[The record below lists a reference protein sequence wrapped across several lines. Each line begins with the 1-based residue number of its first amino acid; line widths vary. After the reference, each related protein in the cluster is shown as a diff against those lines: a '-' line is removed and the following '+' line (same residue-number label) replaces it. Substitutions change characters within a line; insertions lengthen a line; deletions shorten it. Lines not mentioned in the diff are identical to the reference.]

1 MVSGSD
7 RLTSALPT
15 PVAPDTRVLRLIA
28 MRGLKAFAAATAV
41 VVALAGG
48 WAGYLRFSGNFH
60 AVEEG
65 ILYRSAQLSEAQ
77 FVSHIREKGIRS
89 ILNLRGNNA
98 GSAWYDEEMGAS
110 TAAGIRHVDYPIS
123 ARRDLTDRQVSEIV
137 SLLRDLPRP
146 ILVHCEA
153 GADRSGLVSAIYE
166 FEFRNKPPDEA
177 AEQLS
182 FRFGHF
188 PWLGSQTVA
197 MDRTLERIVSGR
209 GDDKPT
215 D

>member
-1 MVSGSD
+1 MPKTRAL
-7 RLTSALPT
+7 RLTTA
-15 PVAPDTRVLRLIA
+15 
-28 MRGLKAFAAATAV
+28 RGLKALGAAIAV
-41 VVALAGG
+41 VIALAGG
-48 WAGYLRFSGNFH
+48 WAGYLRLTGNFH
-60 AVEEG
+60 AVDEG
-65 ILYRSAQLSEAQ
+65 ILYRSGQLSEAQ

-89 ILNLRGNNA
+89 VLNLRGNNA
-98 GSAWYDEEMGAS
+98 GSAWYDEEMEAS

-146 ILVHCEA
+146 ILVHCEG

-166 FEFRNKPPDEA
+166 FLFQRQPPEEA

-188 PWLGSQTVA
+188 PWLGNQTVA
-197 MDRTLERIVSGR
+197 MDRTFERIVSGR

>member
-1 MVSGSD
+1 MSGSD
-7 RLTSALPT
+7 RLASALPS
-15 PVAPDTRVLRLIA
+15 PVAPETRASRSWA
-28 MRGLKAFAAATAV
+28 MRGLKAFGATLAV
-41 VVALAGG
+41 VAAIAGG
-48 WAGYLRFSGNFH
+48 WACYLRLTGNFH

-77 FVSHIREKGIRS
+77 FASHIREKGIRS

-98 GSAWYDEEMGAS
+98 GSAWYDEEMEAS

-123 ARRDLTDRQVSEIV
+123 ARRDLTDGEVSEIV

-146 ILVHCEA
+146 VLVHCEA
-153 GADRSGLVSAIYE
+153 GADRSGLVAAIYE
-166 FEFRNKPPDEA
+166 FVFRKQPADEA

-188 PWLGSQTVA
+188 PWLGNRTVA
-197 MDRTLERIVSGR
+197 MDRTFERITSGR
-209 GDDKPT
+209 FDDKLT